1 VTTGLRGRRGVARR
15 RLRWVGRQDLRLGA
29 SAGVAGR
36 APARAK
42 VSMMI
47 MRPPQQRH
55 GFGRAR
61 GWSDSASG
69 SILSCAVFC
78 GTASSWRARAIL
90 GGTVFAVN
98 EQPVVTDAM
107 QAFGQH
113 MDQEAPDDGEWNAGA
128 TRYRNHKDLP
138 PKGSTIPRSSRK
150 SKEEHT
156 HFGDGRPHGF
166 WERLFPFRAQPSGG
180 AVCVVQCRRGGL
192 AGPELLGG
200 AGLENLLSHGP
211 GWLRRCSAVS

>member
-1 VTTGLRGRRGVARR
+1 MRTC
-15 RLRWVGRQDLRLGA
+15 LRL
-29 SAGVAGR
+29 
-36 APARAK
+36 
-42 VSMMI
+42 
-47 MRPPQQRH
+47 
-55 GFGRAR
+55 F
-61 GWSDSASG
+61 
-69 SILSCAVFC
+69 
-78 GTASSWRARAIL
+78 
-90 GGTVFAVN
+90 
-98 EQPVVTDAM
+98 
-107 QAFGQH
+107 
-113 MDQEAPDDGEWNAGA
+113 DGEWNAGA

-166 WERLFPFRAQPSGG
+166 WERLFPFRAQRSGG

-211 GWLRRCSAVS
+211 GLVAAVLCRILMRSNLED